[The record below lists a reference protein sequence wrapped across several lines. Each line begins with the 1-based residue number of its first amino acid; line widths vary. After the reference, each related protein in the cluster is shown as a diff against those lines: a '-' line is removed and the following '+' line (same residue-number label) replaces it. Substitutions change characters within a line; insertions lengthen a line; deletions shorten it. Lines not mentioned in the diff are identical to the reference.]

1 MLDLNH
7 QTFSDGSDDNLTLSS
22 LPAIKIGILHKHL
35 SEKIQTA
42 SLKSKSSTQIQ
53 VVSPTNEANGPPGS
67 EPTRSSSFAQDGTPH

>member
-22 LPAIKIGILHKHL
+22 LPAIKIGILHKHQ

-42 SLKSKSSTQIQ
+42 SLKSKSSTQI
-53 VVSPTNEANGPPGS
+53 
-67 EPTRSSSFAQDGTPH
+67 